1 MTKLFDSLA
10 NLKFEED
17 DKGNKLKSATGMH
30 SKDGEYVDMDK
41 ACDLNGQVS
50 KTGLSP
56 LFSIELLFIST
67 KMVVKVLYTVK
78 PALVTTS
85 VQQCI
90 V

>member
-1 MTKLFDSLA
+1 MA

-50 KTGLSP
+50 KIGLSP
-56 LFSIELLFIST
+56 LFSI
-67 KMVVKVLYTVK
+67 
-78 PALVTTS
+78 
-85 VQQCI
+85 
-90 V
+90 